1 MFAGSLLPFKVEQ
14 MLHRQLRAVYLL
26 FRANIDNH
34 YLLLADYT
42 DVIVV
47 GRNGDALRLESWVF
61 QVD

>member
-1 MFAGSLLPFKVEQ
+1 
-14 MLHRQLRAVYLL
+14 MLHRQLRVVYLL